1 MIRPS
6 GYYNHKALKLQA
18 FAAFVKAQ
26 FAGSFR
32 RMFKEPTMAL
42 REQLLGVHGIGKETA
57 DSMLLYAGNKPIFVV
72 DAYTKR
78 MLAKHGVV
86 FREYDQYRQWF
97 EKRLSR
103 KVKLYQEFHALIVTS
118 GKSGR

>member
-1 MIRPS
+1 
-6 GYYNHKALKLQA
+6 
-18 FAAFVKAQ
+18 
-26 FAGSFR
+26 
-32 RMFKEPTMAL
+32 MFKEPTMAL

-57 DSMLLYAGNKPIFVV
+57 DSILLYAGHKPIFVI

-78 MLAKHGVV
+78 LLAEQGIV
-86 FREYDQYRQWF
+86 FKQYDEYRQWF
-97 EKRLSR
+97 EKQLPR